1 MVHAENAM
9 PHAGARGANI
19 LNRRGRPFPQ
29 PVDAFKGHAMIKRAL
44 GRSGLQIPPLTFGGN
59 VFGWTV
65 DEAGTYSL
73 LDALVDAGL
82 NFIDTADVYSR
93 WAPANQGGESETLIG
108 KWLKRS
114 GKRDR
119 VLIATKVG
127 MEMGPDAQGLAPA
140 YIRRALE
147 ASLARLQTDHIDLYQ
162 SHKDDPNTPLTDTLA
177 EYAKHIEAG
186 KVRAIGASNYTAVR
200 LSEALI
206 TAERHDLPRY
216 ESIQP
221 EYNLYSREPF
231 ESGLQSLVKTQQ
243 MGTINYYALASG
255 FLSGKYRSAADAGK
269 SARGQKIVDNY
280 LNERGLRIL
289 KALDE
294 VAEDAG
300 CTPAQAALAWQIAQ
314 PGITSPIVSATSVT
328 QLDELVK
335 AASLTLTHD
344 QLTRLSQAS
353 EWR

>member
-1 MVHAENAM
+1 
-9 PHAGARGANI
+9 
-19 LNRRGRPFPQ
+19 
-29 PVDAFKGHAMIKRAL
+29 MIKRAL

-93 WAPANQGGESETLIG
+93 WVPGNQGGESESLIG

-127 MEMGPDAQGLAPA
+127 MEMGPEAKGLAPA
-140 YIRRALE
+140 YIRRSLE

-162 SHKDDPNTPLTDTLA
+162 SHQDDPDTPLTDTLA
-177 EYAKHIEAG
+177 EYAKHIESG

-206 TAERHDLPRY
+206 ASERHSLPRY

-221 EYNLYSREPF
+221 EYNLYRREPF
-231 ESGLQSLVKTQQ
+231 EAGLQSLVKTQQ

-255 FLSGKYRSAADAGK
+255 FLSGKYRSPADAGK
-269 SARGQKIVDNY
+269 SPRGRKIVETY
-280 LNERGLRIL
+280 LNDRGYRIL

-314 PGITSPIVSATSVT
+314 PGITSPIVSATSLE

-344 QLTRLSQAS
+344 QLAKLSLAS

>member
-1 MVHAENAM
+1 
-9 PHAGARGANI
+9 
-19 LNRRGRPFPQ
+19 
-29 PVDAFKGHAMIKRAL
+29 MIKRAL

-65 DEAGTYSL
+65 DEVGTFSL

-93 WAPANQGGESETLIG
+93 WVPGNQGGESEALIG

-114 GKRDR
+114 GKRDQ

-127 MEMGPDAQGLAPA
+127 MEMGPDAKGLAPA
-140 YIRRALE
+140 YIRRSID
-147 ASLARLQTDHIDLYQ
+147 ASLARLQTDHVDLYQ
-162 SHKDDPNTPLTDTLA
+162 SHKDDPDTPLTDTLG
-177 EYAKHIEAG
+177 EYAKLIAAG
-186 KVRAIGASNYTAVR
+186 KVRAIGASNYTPVR

-206 TAERHDLPRY
+206 AAERHNLPRY

-231 ESGLQSLVKTQQ
+231 EAGLQALVKAQD

-255 FLSGKYRSAADAGK
+255 FLSGKYRSPADVGK
-269 SARGQKIVDNY
+269 SARGKKIVDTY
-280 LNERGLRIL
+280 LNDRGYRIL

-300 CTPAQAALAWQIAQ
+300 CTPAQAALA
-314 PGITSPIVSATSVT
+314 
-328 QLDELVK
+328 L
-335 AASLTLTHD
+335 SLIHI
-344 QLTRLSQAS
+344 
-353 EWR
+353 

>member
-1 MVHAENAM
+1 
-9 PHAGARGANI
+9 
-19 LNRRGRPFPQ
+19 
-29 PVDAFKGHAMIKRAL
+29 MIKRAL
-44 GRSGLQIPPLTFGGN
+44 GRSGLQVPPLTFGGN

-93 WAPANQGGESETLIG
+93 WVPGNQGGESESLIG

-127 MEMGPDAQGLAPA
+127 MEMGPEAKGLAPA
-140 YIRRALE
+140 YIRRSLE

-162 SHKDDPNTPLTDTLA
+162 SHQDDPDTPLTDTLA
-177 EYAKHIEAG
+177 EYAKHIESG

-206 TAERHDLPRY
+206 ASERHSLPRY

-221 EYNLYSREPF
+221 EYNLYRREPF
-231 ESGLQSLVKTQQ
+231 EAGLQSLVKTQQ

-255 FLSGKYRSAADAGK
+255 FLSGKYRSPADAGK
-269 SARGQKIVDNY
+269 SPRGRKIVETY
-280 LNERGLRIL
+280 LNDRGYRIL

-314 PGITSPIVSATSVT
+314 PGITSPIVSATSLE

-344 QLTRLSQAS
+344 QLAKLSLAS

>member
-1 MVHAENAM
+1 
-9 PHAGARGANI
+9 
-19 LNRRGRPFPQ
+19 
-29 PVDAFKGHAMIKRAL
+29 MIKRAL

-65 DEAGTYSL
+65 DEAGTFSL

-93 WAPANQGGESETLIG
+93 WVPGNQGGESETLIG

-127 MEMGPDAQGLAPA
+127 MEMGPDAKGLAPA

-147 ASLARLQTDHIDLYQ
+147 ASLARLQTDHVDLYQ
-162 SHKDDPNTPLTDTLA
+162 SHKDDPDTPLTDTLG
-177 EYAKHIEAG
+177 EYAKLIEAG

-206 TAERHDLPRY
+206 ASERHNLPRY

-231 ESGLQSLVKTQQ
+231 EAHLQALVKAQDL
-243 MGTINYYALASG
+243 GTINYYALASG
-255 FLSGKYRSAADAGK
+255 FLSGKYRGPADVGK
-269 SARGQKIVDNY
+269 SARGKKIVDTY
-280 LNERGLRIL
+280 LNDRGYRIL

-294 VAEDAG
+294 VAEDAN

-314 PGITSPIVSATSVT
+314 PGQAQPGQRLA
-328 QLDELVK
+328 
-335 AASLTLTHD
+335 
-344 QLTRLSQAS
+344 LTRA
-353 EWR
+353 RANATGVNPA

>member
-1 MVHAENAM
+1 
-9 PHAGARGANI
+9 
-19 LNRRGRPFPQ
+19 
-29 PVDAFKGHAMIKRAL
+29 MIKRAL
-44 GRSGLQIPPLTFGGN
+44 GRSGLQVPPLTFGGN

-65 DEAGTYSL
+65 DEAGAYSL
-73 LDALVDAGL
+73 LDAMVDAGL

-93 WAPANQGGESETLIG
+93 WVPGNQGGESETLIG

-119 VLIATKVG
+119 VMIATKVG
-127 MEMGPDAQGLAPA
+127 MEMGPDARGLAPA
-140 YIRRALE
+140 YIRRSLD
-147 ASLARLQTDHIDLYQ
+147 ASLARLQTDYVDLYQ
-162 SHKDDPNTPLTDTLA
+162 SHKDDPDTPLTDTLA
-177 EYAKHIEAG
+177 EYAKHIESG

-206 TAERHDLPRY
+206 AAERHDLPRY

-221 EYNLYSREPF
+221 EYNLYNRAGF
-231 ESGLQSLVKTQQ
+231 ETGLQALVKTQQ

-269 SARGQKIVDNY
+269 SARGQKIVETY

-294 VAEDAG
+294 VSEDAG

-314 PGITSPIVSATSVT
+314 PGITSPIVSATSLA

-344 QLTRLSQAS
+344 QLAKLSQAS

>member
-1 MVHAENAM
+1 
-9 PHAGARGANI
+9 
-19 LNRRGRPFPQ
+19 
-29 PVDAFKGHAMIKRAL
+29 MIKRAL

-93 WAPANQGGESETLIG
+93 WVPGNQGGESETLIG

-114 GKRDR
+114 GKRDQ

-127 MEMGPDAQGLAPA
+127 MEMGPEAKGLAPA
-140 YIRRALE
+140 YIRRSLE

-162 SHKDDPNTPLTDTLA
+162 SHQDDPDTPLTDTLA
-177 EYAKHIEAG
+177 EYAKHIESG

-206 TAERHDLPRY
+206 ASERHSLPRY

-221 EYNLYSREPF
+221 EYNLYRREPF
-231 ESGLQSLVKTQQ
+231 GAGLQSLVKTQQ

-255 FLSGKYRSAADAGK
+255 FLSGKYRSPADVGK
-269 SARGQKIVDNY
+269 SPRGRKIVETY
-280 LNERGLRIL
+280 LNDRGYRIL

-314 PGITSPIVSATSVT
+314 PGITSPIVSATSLE

-344 QLTRLSQAS
+344 QLAKLSLAS

>member
-1 MVHAENAM
+1 
-9 PHAGARGANI
+9 
-19 LNRRGRPFPQ
+19 
-29 PVDAFKGHAMIKRAL
+29 MIKRAL
-44 GRSGLQIPPLTFGGN
+44 GRSGLQVPPLTFGGN

-65 DEAGTYSL
+65 DEAGAFSL
-73 LDALVDAGL
+73 LDAMVDAGL

-93 WAPANQGGESETLIG
+93 WAPGNQGGESETLIG

-119 VLIATKVG
+119 VMIATKVG
-127 MEMGPDAQGLAPA
+127 MEMGPDAVGLSPA

-147 ASLARLQTDHIDLYQ
+147 ASLARLQTDYVDLYQ
-162 SHKDDPNTPLTDTLA
+162 SHKDDQDTPLTDTLA
-177 EYAKHIEAG
+177 EYAKHMEAG

-206 TAERHDLPRY
+206 AAERHDLPRY

-221 EYNLYSREPF
+221 EYNLYNRASF

-269 SARGQKIVDNY
+269 SARGQKIVDTY
-280 LNERGLRIL
+280 LNERGMRIL

-294 VAEDAG
+294 VSEDAG

-314 PGITSPIVSATSVT
+314 PGITSPIVSATSLA

-344 QLTRLSQAS
+344 QLTKLTQAS

>member
-1 MVHAENAM
+1 
-9 PHAGARGANI
+9 
-19 LNRRGRPFPQ
+19 
-29 PVDAFKGHAMIKRAL
+29 MIKRAL

-93 WAPANQGGESETLIG
+93 WVPGNQGGESETLIG

-127 MEMGPDAQGLAPA
+127 MEMGPEAKGLAPA
-140 YIRRALE
+140 YIRRSLE

-162 SHKDDPNTPLTDTLA
+162 SHQDDPDTPLTDTLA
-177 EYAKHIEAG
+177 EYAKHIESG

-200 LSEALI
+200 LFEALI
-206 TAERHDLPRY
+206 ASERHSLPRY

-221 EYNLYSREPF
+221 EYNLYRREPF
-231 ESGLQSLVKTQQ
+231 EAGLQSLVKTQQ

-255 FLSGKYRSAADAGK
+255 FLSGKYRSPADAGK
-269 SARGQKIVDNY
+269 SPRGRKIVETY
-280 LNERGLRIL
+280 LNDRGYRIL

-314 PGITSPIVSATSVT
+314 PGITSPIVSATSLE

-344 QLTRLSQAS
+344 QLAKLSLAS

>member
-1 MVHAENAM
+1 
-9 PHAGARGANI
+9 
-19 LNRRGRPFPQ
+19 
-29 PVDAFKGHAMIKRAL
+29 MIKRAL

-65 DEAGTYSL
+65 DETGTFSL

-93 WAPANQGGESETLIG
+93 WVPGNQGGESEALIG

-114 GKRDR
+114 GKRDQ

-127 MEMGPDAQGLAPA
+127 MEMGPDAKGLAPA
-140 YIRRALE
+140 YIRRSLD

-162 SHKDDPNTPLTDTLA
+162 SHKDDPDTPLTDTLG
-177 EYAKHIEAG
+177 EYAKLIEAG

-206 TAERHDLPRY
+206 ASERHNLPRY

-231 ESGLQSLVKTQQ
+231 EGHLQALVKAQDL
-243 MGTINYYALASG
+243 GTINYYALASG
-255 FLSGKYRSAADAGK
+255 FLSGKYRSTADLSK
-269 SARGQKIVDNY
+269 SAARGRSAAKY
-280 LNERGLRIL
+280 LDGKGPKVLA
-289 KALDE
+289 ALDE
-294 VAEDAG
+294 VAGSTAA
-300 CTPAQAALAWQIAQ
+300 TPAQVALAWMMARPSITAPIASASKPEQLGDLAKAAKLKLSAAQIA
-314 PGITSPIVSATSVT
+314 S
-328 QLDELVK
+328 LN
-335 AASLTLTHD
+335 AASGG
-344 QLTRLSQAS
+344 
-353 EWR
+353 

>member
-1 MVHAENAM
+1 ML
-9 PHAGARGANI
+9 HAGARRANI
-19 LNRRGRPFPQ
+19 LNIAKADGGSAATSQ
-29 PVDAFKGHAMIKRAL
+29 GLIMIKRAL
-44 GRSGLQIPPLTFGGN
+44 GRSGLQVPPLTFGGN

-65 DEAGTYSL
+65 DEAGAYSL
-73 LDALVDAGL
+73 LDAMVDAGL

-93 WAPANQGGESETLIG
+93 WVPGNQGGESETLIG

-119 VLIATKVG
+119 VMIATKVG
-127 MEMGPDAQGLAPA
+127 MEMGPDARGLAPA
-140 YIRRALE
+140 YIRRSLD
-147 ASLARLQTDHIDLYQ
+147 ASLARLQTDYVDLYQ
-162 SHKDDPNTPLTDTLA
+162 SHKDDPDTPLTDTLA
-177 EYAKHIEAG
+177 EYAKHIESG

-206 TAERHDLPRY
+206 AAERHDLPRY

-221 EYNLYSREPF
+221 EYNLYNRAGF
-231 ESGLQSLVKTQQ
+231 ETGLQGLVKTQQ

-269 SARGQKIVDNY
+269 SARGQKIVETY

-294 VAEDAG
+294 VSEDAG

-314 PGITSPIVSATSVT
+314 PGITSPIVSATSVA

-344 QLTRLSQAS
+344 QLAKLSQAS

>member
-1 MVHAENAM
+1 
-9 PHAGARGANI
+9 
-19 LNRRGRPFPQ
+19 
-29 PVDAFKGHAMIKRAL
+29 MIKRAL
-44 GRSGLQIPPLTFGGN
+44 GRSGLQVPPLTFGGN

-65 DEAGTYSL
+65 DEAGAFSL
-73 LDALVDAGL
+73 LDAMVDAGL

-93 WAPANQGGESETLIG
+93 WAPGNQGGESETLIG

-119 VLIATKVG
+119 VMIATKVG
-127 MEMGPDAQGLAPA
+127 MEMGPDAVGLSPA

-147 ASLARLQTDHIDLYQ
+147 ASLARLQTDYVDLYQ
-162 SHKDDPNTPLTDTLA
+162 SHKDDPDTPLTDTLA
-177 EYAKHIEAG
+177 EYAKHMEAG

-206 TAERHDLPRY
+206 AAERHDLPRY

-221 EYNLYSREPF
+221 EYNLYNRASF

-269 SARGQKIVDNY
+269 SARGQKIVDTY
-280 LNERGLRIL
+280 LNERGMRIL

-294 VAEDAG
+294 VSEDAG

-314 PGITSPIVSATSVT
+314 PGITSPIVSATSLA

-344 QLTRLSQAS
+344 QLTKLTQAS